1 MINLASVWK
10 TYKTG
15 KVSTH
20 ALRGMDLEVKEG
32 EFIVVLGPSGS
43 GKSTMLNLMGGLDQP
58 SEGTV
63 TVNGTDLGA
72 LDDKALTLFRRQTSG
87 FVFQEFNLLPTLNA
101 YENIEI
107 GARLSTAPYKVD
119 EALSMVGLEGYGT
132 RFPHELSG
140 GEQQRVSIAR
150 AIVKK
155 PRILFAD
162 EITGS
167 LDETTAKGILK
178 TVKTLNEKLGTT
190 IVLITHN
197 TGIPAIADRV
207 VRLNS
212 GRIESIHVNETPA
225 SADEVHF

>member
-1 MINLASVWK
+1 MISLSKVWK
-10 TYKTG
+10 TYQIG
-15 KVSTH
+15 KVRTD
-20 ALRGMDLEVKEG
+20 ALRGIDLEIRKG
-32 EFIVVLGPSGS
+32 EFLVILGPSGS
-43 GKSTMLNLMGGLDQP
+43 GKSTMLNLMGGLDHP
-58 SEGTV
+58 TEGTV
-63 TVNGTDLGA
+63 SVDGTQLGD
-72 LDDKALTLFRRQTSG
+72 LDDKALTRFRRDVSG

-101 YENIEI
+101 YENVEI
-107 GARLSTAPYKVD
+107 GARLSNAPYGIE
-119 EALSMVGLEGYGT
+119 EALGMVGLEGYAT

-155 PRILFAD
+155 PKILFAD

-167 LDETTAKGILK
+167 LDETTAKGILR

-190 IVLITHN
+190 VVLITHN

-212 GRIESIHVNETPA
+212 GTIESVHENETPA
-225 SADEVHF
+225 PVSEVHF

>member
-1 MINLASVWK
+1 MISLSQIWK
-10 TYKTG
+10 SYRSGEVRTD
-15 KVSTH
+15 
-20 ALRGMDLEVKEG
+20 ALRGIDLDIKKG
-32 EFIVVLGPSGS
+32 EFIVILGPSGS

-58 SEGTV
+58 TKGTV
-63 TVNGTDLGA
+63 TVNGTLLGD
-72 LDDKALTLFRRQTSG
+72 LDDKALTRFRRDVSG

-101 YENIEI
+101 YENVEI
-107 GARLSTAPYKVD
+107 GARLSSDPYGIE
-119 EALSMVGLEGYGT
+119 EALGMVGLEGYAA

-155 PRILFAD
+155 PKILFAD

-167 LDETTAKGILK
+167 LDESTAKGILN

-190 IVLITHN
+190 VVLITHN

-212 GRIESIHVNETPA
+212 GSVESVHENESPA
-225 SADEVHF
+225 PVSEVHF

>member
-1 MINLASVWK
+1 MISLSQIWK
-10 TYKTG
+10 SYRSGEVRTD
-15 KVSTH
+15 
-20 ALRGMDLEVKEG
+20 ALRGIDLDIKKG
-32 EFIVVLGPSGS
+32 EFIVILGPSGS

-58 SEGTV
+58 TKGTV
-63 TVNGTDLGA
+63 TVNGTLLGD
-72 LDDKALTLFRRQTSG
+72 LDDKALTRFRRDVSG

-101 YENIEI
+101 YENVEI
-107 GARLSTAPYKVD
+107 GARLSSDPYGIE
-119 EALSMVGLEGYGT
+119 EALGMVGLEGYAA

-155 PRILFAD
+155 PKILFAD

-167 LDETTAKGILK
+167 LDESTAKGILN

-190 IVLITHN
+190 VVLITHN

-212 GRIESIHVNETPA
+212 GSVESVHEDESPA
-225 SADEVHF
+225 PVSEVHF